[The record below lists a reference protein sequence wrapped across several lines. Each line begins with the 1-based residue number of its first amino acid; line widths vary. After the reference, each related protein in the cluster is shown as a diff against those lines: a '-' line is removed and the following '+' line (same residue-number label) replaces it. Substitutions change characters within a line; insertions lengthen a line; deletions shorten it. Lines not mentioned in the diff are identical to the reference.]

1 MEEMIKLYKELS
13 ILSNKPNRIVC
24 KDLYRQYF
32 KNEFEAK
39 SLELLLK
46 YKDKKVADFFTKK
59 NLELHK
65 HSKNYL
71 NSDIIY
77 DIDNT
82 LCIIESE
89 LLRIIRFEILCKQQQ
104 NIENHL
110 QELEKVIHFSNDN
123 GKILYFILERLN
135 KSIENKEIS
144 DIKDSIDFFKNNIL
158 LKSVDLVEYDFRS
171 IKIYIKR
178 IEDFIKS
185 YFDYYKLQ
193 DQ

>member
-1 MEEMIKLYKELS
+1 MEEIIKLYKEFG

-32 KNEFEAK
+32 KDEFKAK
-39 SLELLLK
+39 NLELLLK
-46 YKDKKVADFFTKK
+46 YKDKKVSDFFTEK

-65 HSKNYL
+65 HSKTYL
-71 NSDIIY
+71 ESAVLY
-77 DIDNT
+77 ATDNN

-89 LLRIIRFEILCKQQQ
+89 LLRIIRFEILCKEQQ

-110 QELEKVIHFSNDN
+110 QELKKVIHFSNDN
-123 GKILYFILERLN
+123 GKTLYFILERLN
-135 KSIENKEIS
+135 KSIENKKIS
-144 DIKDSIDFFKNNIL
+144 NIKNSIDFFKNNIL

-178 IEDFIKS
+178 TEDFIKS
-185 YFDYYKLQ
+185 YFDYYKPQ
-193 DQ
+193 GK